1 MLTGPYK
8 RVYTN
13 KKVQELKEELHR
25 QFLKDL
31 RFNKNEIEVLLYF
44 VDEE

>member
-1 MLTGPYK
+1 MLIGPCK

-13 KKVQELKEELHR
+13 KNVQELKEELHR

-31 RFNKNEIEVLLYF
+31 RYK
-44 VDEE
+44 